1 MEFFEVVKQR
11 KSVREYSD
19 KKVDKATL
27 EKVIDAGRVAAT
39 ARNEQPWE
47 FIISSDKEILNKICS
62 MCPNGPFIKDAP
74 HLIAVFS
81 KDTKYYIED
90 CSAATQNMLLAIE
103 ALGLGGCWVAGDKK
117 DYIEEVRKIFNVPEG
132 YKLVSMIS
140 VGYPKKPQGPK
151 NKKDLK
157 EVLRWEKW

>member
-1 MEFFEVVKQR
+1 MNIFEIIKQR

-19 KKVDKATL
+19 KKVPEEVL
-27 EKVIDAGRVAAT
+27 EKIIDAGRVATT

-47 FIISSDKEILNKICS
+47 FIITSDKEVLDKICS
-62 MCPNGPFIKDAP
+62 LCPNGPFIKDAP

-81 KDTKYYIED
+81 KDTKYYLED

-103 ALGLGGCWVAGDKK
+103 ALGLGGCWIAGDKK
-117 DYIEEVRKIFNVPEG
+117 DYIEEVRNIFKVPEG

-140 VGYPKKPQGPK
+140 VGYPKNKQGPK
-151 NKKDLK
+151 AKKDLK
-157 EVLRWEKW
+157 EVLHWEKW